1 MWFIPFDLIKIF
13 YAIGLIGLS
22 IFGIN
27 SLVLTLL
34 YFRSRNLPPAYE
46 RMESEAKSFPKV
58 TVQLPIYNER
68 YMVERLIESVV
79 HLDYPPEK
87 LQIQVLD
94 DSTDM
99 TAGLVRVLVSHYQ
112 SQGVDIQLIQ
122 RTDRSGFK
130 AGALVEGLKRASG
143 ELVAIFDADFVPPSG
158 WLMRTAPAFN
168 DPGLGCLQTR
178 WEHLNYDYNHL
189 TQAQALGIDGHFI
202 IEQTARSRNDLFL
215 NFNGTAGIWRR
226 AAIVDA
232 GGWQADTLTEDLD
245 LSYRAQL
252 RGWRIGYLPDVV
264 VPAELP
270 AQIEA
275 FKSQQFR
282 WAKGSMQTLRK
293 LIPMLLHSSQP
304 LRVKIGGLVH
314 LAGYAV
320 HPLMLMVLLLTLPA
334 GLFVGSIMHYFAFT
348 GLITFGPPLLYLMT
362 RTQRT
367 LRFRDRLRILPLLV
381 LLGFG
386 LSLNNTIAVLQ
397 GLFGKGG
404 DFKRTPK
411 YNLQNRQGSWI
422 GSAYSL
428 PHSPLVWGEVGLA
441 AYALLTIVLLVPV
454 VGWEIGP
461 WMMVYVAGYLYIAGL
476 GIVQSV
482 NSARG
487 TRPKTARGKRRKTQP
502 RIPEVGD

>member
-1 MWFIPFDLIKIF
+1 MWFLLLNLIKIL

-27 SLVLTLL
+27 SLILTIL
-34 YFRSRNLPPAYE
+34 YFRRRSRPPAYA
-46 RMESEAKSFPKV
+46 RMETELKFLPQV
-58 TVQLPIYNER
+58 TIQLPIYNER
-68 YMVERLIESVV
+68 YMVERLLESVV

-94 DSTDM
+94 DSTDL
-99 TAGLVRVLVSHYQ
+99 TASLVRTLVSHYLG
-112 SQGVDIQLIQ
+112 QGPDLQLIQ
-122 RTDRSGFK
+122 RDKRSGFK
-130 AGALVEGLKRASG
+130 AGALMESLNQASG
-143 ELVAIFDADFVPPSG
+143 ELVAIFDADFVPPRD
-158 WLMRTAPAFN
+158 WLLRAVPAFE
-168 DPGLGCLQTR
+168 DQSLGCLQTR
-178 WEHLNYDYNHL
+178 WGHLNYDYNHL
-189 TQAQALGIDGHFI
+189 TQAQALGIDGHFV

-226 AAIVDA
+226 AAIEDA

-252 RGWRIGYLPDVV
+252 CGWRIGYLPDLV

-293 LIPMLLHSSQP
+293 LAPRLLRSSQP
-304 LRVKIGGLVH
+304 WQVKFGGMVH

-320 HPLMLMVLLLTLPA
+320 HPLMLMVLLLTLPV
-334 GLFVGSIMHYFAFT
+334 GLFASWIMHFFAFT
-348 GLITFGPPLLYLMT
+348 SLIAFGPPLLYLMT

-367 LRFRDRLRILPLLV
+367 PRFKDRLRVLPLLV

-411 YNLQNRQGSWI
+411 FNLQNRQGSWI

-428 PHSPLVWGEVGLA
+428 HHSSMVWGELGLA

-461 WMMVYVAGYLYIAGL
+461 WMMVYVAGYLYIASLGL
-476 GIVQSV
+476 VQNA

-487 TRPKTARGKRRKTQP
+487 SKLKMTRGRRRKTQP

>member
-1 MWFIPFDLIKIF
+1 MWFIPFDLIKLL
-13 YAIGLIGLS
+13 YAVGLIGLS

-27 SLVLTLL
+27 SLILTLL
-34 YFRSRNLPPAYE
+34 YYRSRNKLPGYSQI
-46 RMESEAKSFPKV
+46 ESDPQTLPQV
-58 TVQLPIYNER
+58 TIQLPIFNER
-68 YMVERLIESVV
+68 YMVERLLESVV

-99 TAGLVRVLVSHYQ
+99 TASLVRTLVAHYQ
-112 SQGVDIQLIQ
+112 AKGKNILLIQ
-122 RTDRSGFK
+122 RKDRSGFK
-130 AGALVEGLKRASG
+130 AGALIEGLKQASG
-143 ELVAIFDADFVPPSG
+143 ELVAIFDADFVPPRD
-158 WLMRTAPAFN
+158 WLVRTVPAFE
-168 DPGLGCLQTR
+168 DQSLGCLQTR
-178 WEHLNYDYNHL
+178 WGHLNYDYNYL
-189 TQAQALGIDGHFI
+189 TKAQALGIDGHFV
-202 IEQTARSRNDLFL
+202 IEQTARSRNELFL

-226 AAIVDA
+226 KAIEDA

-293 LIPMLLHSSQP
+293 LVPMLLHSSQP
-304 LRVKIGGLVH
+304 IRVKLGGLVH

-320 HPLMLMVLLLTLPA
+320 HPLMLMVLLLTLPV
-334 GLFVGSIMHYFAFT
+334 GLFVGSIMHFFAFT
-348 GLITFGPPLLYLMT
+348 SLIAFGPPILYLLT

-367 LRFRDRLRILPLLV
+367 PRFRDRLRVLPLLI

-404 DFKRTPK
+404 EFKRTPK
-411 YNLQNRQGSWI
+411 FNLQNRQGSWI

-428 PHSPLVWGEVGLA
+428 SHGTMVWGELALA
-441 AYALLTIVLLVPV
+441 AYALLTIILLVPA

-476 GIVQSV
+476 GLVQSA
-482 NSARG
+482 NSERG
-487 TRPKTARGKRRKTQP
+487 TKPKATRGKSRKTQP

>member
-1 MWFIPFDLIKIF
+1 
-13 YAIGLIGLS
+13 
-22 IFGIN
+22 
-27 SLVLTLL
+27 
-34 YFRSRNLPPAYE
+34 
-46 RMESEAKSFPKV
+46 
-58 TVQLPIYNER
+58 
-68 YMVERLIESVV
+68 MVERLIESAV
-79 HLDYPPEK
+79 HLDYPPGK

-99 TAGLVRVLVSHYQ
+99 TSSLVRTLVSHYQ
-112 SQGVDIQLIQ
+112 AKGLDVQLIQ
-122 RTDRSGFK
+122 RKDRSGYK
-130 AGALVEGLKRASG
+130 AGALLAGLQQASG
-143 ELVAIFDADFVPPSG
+143 ELVAIFDADFVPPND
-158 WLMRTAPAFN
+158 WLLRTVPAFEEES
-168 DPGLGCLQTR
+168 LGCLQTR
-178 WEHLNYDYNHL
+178 WGHLNYDYNHL
-189 TQAQALGIDGHFI
+189 TKAQALGIDGHFV
-202 IEQTARSRNDLFL
+202 IEQTARSRNNLLL

-226 AAIVDA
+226 AAIEDA

-252 RGWRIGYLPDVV
+252 RGWRVGYLPDVV

-293 LIPMLLHSSQP
+293 LVPMLLHSSQP
-304 LRVKIGGLVH
+304 WRVKLGGLVH
-314 LAGYAV
+314 LSGYAV
-320 HPLMLMVLLLTLPA
+320 HPLMLMVLLLTLPV
-334 GLFVGSIMHYFAFT
+334 GLFVGSIMHFFAFT
-348 GLITFGPPLLYLMT
+348 SVIAFGPPLLYLMT

-367 LRFRDRLRILPLLV
+367 PRFRDRLRVLPLLI

-404 DFKRTPK
+404 EFKRTPK
-411 YNLQNRQGSWI
+411 FNLQNRQGSWI

-428 PHSPLVWGEVGLA
+428 PHSPMVWGELGLA
-441 AYALLTIVLLVPV
+441 AYALLTIVLLVPA

-476 GIVQSV
+476 GIVQSA
-482 NSARG
+482 NLERG
-487 TRPKTARGKRRKTQP
+487 ATPKPGRGKRRKTQT
-502 RIPEVGD
+502 RLPEVGD

>member
-1 MWFIPFDLIKIF
+1 MWFLPFDLIKLL

-27 SLVLTLL
+27 SLILTLL
-34 YFRSRNLPPAYE
+34 YFRSRNLPPTYA
-46 RMESEAKSFPKV
+46 RIESEIKSLPKV

-68 YMVERLIESVV
+68 YMVERLIKSVI
-79 HLDYPPEK
+79 HLEYPPEK
-87 LQIQVLD
+87 LQIQILD

-99 TAGLVRVLVSHYQ
+99 TARLVRILVSHYQ
-112 SQGVDIQLIQ
+112 SQGFDIQLIQ
-122 RTDRSGFK
+122 RTDRSGYK
-130 AGALVEGLKRASG
+130 AGALAEGLKQASG
-143 ELVAIFDADFVPPSG
+143 ELVAVFDADFVPPSE
-158 WLMRTAPAFN
+158 WLIRTTPAFD
-168 DPGLGCLQTR
+168 DPRLGCLQTR
-178 WEHLNYDYNHL
+178 WGHLNYNYNFL

-226 AAIVDA
+226 VAIEDA

-252 RGWRIGYLPDVV
+252 QGWRIGYLPDVV

-293 LIPMLLHSSQP
+293 LVPMLLRSSQP
-304 LRVKIGGLVH
+304 RRVKMGGLVH
-314 LAGYAV
+314 MAGYAV
-320 HPLMLMVLLLTLPA
+320 HPLMLMVLLLTLPV
-334 GLFVGSIMHYFAFT
+334 GLFVGPIMHYFAFT
-348 GLITFGPPLLYLMT
+348 SLIAFGPPLLYLMT

-367 LRFRDRLRILPLLV
+367 PRFQDRLRILPLLI

-411 YNLQNRQGSWI
+411 FNLQNRQGNWI

-428 PHSPLVWGEVGLA
+428 PRNPLVWVELGLA
-441 AYALLTIVLLVPV
+441 AYALLTIVLLVPA

-476 GIVQSV
+476 GIIQSA

-487 TRPKTARGKRRKTQP
+487 TRSKTGRGKRRKTQP
-502 RIPEVGD
+502 RIPEMGD